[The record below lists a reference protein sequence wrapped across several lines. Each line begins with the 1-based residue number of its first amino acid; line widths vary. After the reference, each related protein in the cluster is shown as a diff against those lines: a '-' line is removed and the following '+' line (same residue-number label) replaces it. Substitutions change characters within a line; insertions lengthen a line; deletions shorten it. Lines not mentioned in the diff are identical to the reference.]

1 MDKTNSFRCIK
12 YSLVAGNAA
21 VVLFGLS
28 GFILGLIDP
37 PFLQMYDPYS
47 DNLFPIDYGPSL
59 ALVSCIA
66 VVIAAAG
73 LIGAIR
79 EHFYLLILYCLCII
93 GVFIFRLAWWATS
106 QLHQDKR
113 FILDLTVSLT
123 LLTFLAKLFLF
134 ILAILE
140 AMTIQN
146 SIPFTKKKFLMLRS
160 KLINRSRKDS
170 SEKEKPRKSGKK
182 ALPPDNNLYTT
193 SSSLYGSGRRQSP
206 VRPHSNGHGQSHG
219 HHQQHHT
226 GSQRSRKYL
235 PSPVYSLES
244 PNASSG
250 SSHDSNNNAKNI
262 TGTTATLQNDSLRTK
277 SNNSPL
283 VIDITDHQQN
293 AQQHQQ
299 QQQHRVPKN
308 LSHEHYFRYQSPS
321 PSATQLT
328 SAKDIY
334 SSRTNNQSVLNYKSS
349 SHHRTASPQTE
360 GQSIWSTPSSK
371 TNSLPPVSRT
381 QTPTSMT
388 ARSSPLYSSSTT
400 LLTTTTKSYT
410 SSGQSRSTYTTSTS
424 SSLPRTN
431 ILTSSLPRTNI
442 LTSSYSSS
450 KPESFLTSPP
460 LSTMAKN
467 RTTTTTTTTPSQ
479 QYNRENLQSQRAN
492 FFTSPPTP
500 YSSANLFNY
509 SSMRSSSPAATTTSR
524 PTATSVTST
533 TPSNLNLNRN
543 LFSTYT
549 SPLNSNSGS
558 TTAVPSSYTVT
569 SPPTYRSSLPSNTNS
584 SHTITSP
591 SPTPRV
597 SKSPYTPLASSS
609 SYPPAPISSTPSY
622 MQKSAPPQTKTASGG
637 SSVFQTL
644 FSPSQKSTAQPATTA
659 SLRTSSSSNL
669 FGRSRD
675 SSSRGSNAAKAY
687 EDQYL
692 NYIKS
697 YRYPSSGAA
706 PISSPTEYSTVRASA
721 TSSPSLVSPISMRI
735 SQYPQPISDRTVES
749 YNMTRSG
756 SMGANLEST
765 TTFRTTEHREMRQ
778 ESVYYKEVV
787 REGWEKDEWVSDQT
801 GQTHRETTNSQI
813 VRNTWVICTHI
824 AKCHCAHPFGHAHS
838 LRIANLSRY
847 LDTFISSFFKQSIQS
862 YFNFSIN
869 THTY

>member
-1 MDKTNSFRCIK
+1 MDKNNSFRCIK
-12 YSLVAGNAA
+12 YSLVAGNAV

-47 DNLFPIDYGPSL
+47 DNLYPVDYGPSL

-79 EHFYLLILYCLCII
+79 EHFYLLILYALCII

-140 AMTIQN
+140 AMTIKN

-160 KLINRSRKDS
+160 KLINRSRKDT
-170 SEKEKPRKSGKK
+170 SEKEKPKKLGKK
-182 ALPPDNNLYTT
+182 PLPPDNSLYTT

-206 VRPHSNGHGQSHG
+206 VRPHSNGHGHSHG
-219 HHQQHHT
+219 HHQQQHT

-277 SNNSPL
+277 SNHSPL
-283 VIDITDHQQN
+283 VIDVADNQQN
-293 AQQHQQ
+293 AQ

-321 PSATQLT
+321 PSTTQLT

-334 SSRTNNQSVLNYKSS
+334 SSKTNNQSVLNYHSS

-360 GQSIWSTPSSK
+360 EQSIWTTPRSK
-371 TNSLPPVSRT
+371 TNSLPPVSRM
-381 QTPTSMT
+381 QTPTSMS
-388 ARSSPLYSSSTT
+388 RSSPIYSSSTT
-400 LLTTTTKSYT
+400 LLTSTTKSYT
-410 SSGQSRSTYTTSTS
+410 SSGHSRSTYTTSTS
-424 SSLPRTN
+424 SSLPRSN
-431 ILTSSLPRTNI
+431 ILSSSLPRTNI
-442 LTSSYSSS
+442 LSSSYSS
-450 KPESFLTSPP
+450 KPSESFHTPP
-460 LSTMAKN
+460 LSTIAKTKS
-467 RTTTTTTTTPSQ
+467 TTTTTTASQ
-479 QYNRENLQSQRAN
+479 QYNRENMQSQRAN

-509 SSMRSSSPAATTTSR
+509 SSMRSSSPATSTTSR
-524 PTATSVTST
+524 PTATTVTST
-533 TPSNLNLNRN
+533 TPANLNQNRN

-549 SPLNSNSGS
+549 SPLNSNTVT
-558 TTAVPSSYTVT
+558 TTAVPTSYTVT
-569 SPPTYRSSLPSNTNS
+569 SPPTQRSSFLS
-584 SHTITSP
+584 SHIITSP

-597 SKSPYTPLASSS
+597 PKSPFTPLTS
-609 SYPPAPISSTPSY
+609 SYSAAPTTSTPSY
-622 MQKSAPPQTKTASGG
+622 MQKSAPPRTKTPSGG

-644 FSPSQKSTAQPATTA
+644 FSPSQKSTAQPTTT
-659 SLRTSSSSNL
+659 LTTSTSSNL
-669 FGRSRD
+669 FSTSRD
-675 SSSRGSNAAKAY
+675 SSSKKNTAAKAY

-735 SQYPQPISDRTVES
+735 SQYPQPITDRTVES

-787 REGWEKDEWVSDQT
+787 REG
-801 GQTHRETTNSQI
+801 
-813 VRNTWVICTHI
+813 
-824 AKCHCAHPFGHAHS
+824 
-838 LRIANLSRY
+838 
-847 LDTFISSFFKQSIQS
+847 
-862 YFNFSIN
+862 
-869 THTY
+869 